1 MLSIILILTKLLL
14 WNKLLKLL
22 WHKLLLGLW
31 IEHTLV
37 ILVHLLLLHL
47 TRLVIHLHL
56 LLWLCYLTVQNLH
69 ALILGHPAIV
79 AVLSEGVIV
88 VEASLA
94 GPVSDFSLLVVTII
108 LSLLVSVVE
117 SMVVI
122 LELYDSISSGDSDG
136 LTIFLNDVTDL
147 RSFLFKKLFSFL
159 FCDVSIFS
167 YDSHFITHVAWF
179 SLFAVEVLAS
189 RAFPSDN
196 WIDFGKRLNRED
208 GTHFWAGV
216 IAAVGRVVSCF
227 GVHVVIKFAEAVVL
241 W

>member
-14 WNKLLKLL
+14 WNKLLRLL

-47 TRLVIHLHL
+47 TRLVTHL
-56 LLWLCYLTVQNLH
+56 LLWLCCLTVQNLH

-79 AVLSEGVIV
+79 AVLSEREIVI
-88 VEASLA
+88 EATLT
-94 GPVSDFSLLVVTII
+94 GPVSDFSLLVVAIV

-117 SMVVI
+117 SMVVV

-136 LTIFLNDVTDL
+136 LAIFLNDMTDF
-147 RSFLFKKLFSFL
+147 RSFLFKKFFSIL

-167 YDSHFITHVAWF
+167 YDSHFIAHVARF
-179 SLFAVEVLAS
+179 SLFAVEILAS

-196 WIDFGKRLNRED
+196 WVDFGKRLNRED
-208 GTHFWAGV
+208 GTHF
-216 IAAVGRVVSCF
+216 
-227 GVHVVIKFAEAVVL
+227 
-241 W
+241 